1 MYGADALVLGGDI
14 AGKAIVPIQ
23 HLGGDRY
30 QHVTSEGDRAQ
41 ISGESLDEVKA
52 NIAFNGFYPYVCEAG
67 EYTRLAE
74 DEDYRRAVFVDLIVA
89 QIRGWRELAAE
100 RLNSDT
106 RCIITP
112 GNDDPLEIDAVLA
125 EPGRT
130 ECPEGR
136 VVSLGPAALA
146 SLGYTNRTPWDTDRE
161 CDEGDLGQRIE
172 RILDHVNGTPVVLN
186 FHCPP
191 FGSGL
196 DTVVKLDEDLRPVVV
211 KGTPVEI
218 PVGSTA
224 VRDAILRYKPVVGL
238 HGHIHECK
246 AVARIG
252 ETVCINPGSVYG
264 SGWLQ
269 GVFVDFDSTG
279 QYVSHVLTSG

>member
-1 MYGADALVLGGDI
+1 M
-14 AGKAIVPIQ
+14 
-23 HLGGDRY
+23 
-30 QHVTSEGDRAQ
+30 
-41 ISGESLDEVKA
+41 
-52 NIAFNGFYPYVCEAG
+52 
-67 EYTRLAE
+67 
-74 DEDYRRAVFVDLIVA
+74 
-89 QIRGWRELAAE
+89 AAE
-100 RLNSDT
+100 RLDPDT

-112 GNDDPLEIDAVLA
+112 GNDDPLEIDSVLA

-130 ECPEGR
+130 ECPEGTIAP
-136 VVSLGPAALA
+136 LGPAALA

-161 CDEGDLGQRIE
+161 CDEDELSQRIGG
-172 RILDHVNGTPVVLN
+172 ILNQTNGTPVVLN

-191 FGSGL
+191 FDSGL
-196 DTVVKLDEDLRPVVV
+196 DTVIKLDEELRPVVV

-224 VRDAILRYKPVVGL
+224 VRDAILRYKPAVGL

-246 AVARIG
+246 AVARLGDTI
-252 ETVCINPGSVYG
+252 CINPGSVYG

-269 GVFVDFDSTG
+269 GVIVDLDSTG